1 MTDAARDPRLDTAA
15 GAIEAG
21 DWGRAEQECLAVLAA
36 KPEDPAALNL
46 LGMIAFAAGQIGRAV
61 ELIAAASARDDHEPA
76 YHRNLCEL
84 YRLLDQSAQAIAHG
98 EAAVALDP
106 ANKHA
111 FHRLSVAYQ
120 ADLRVDAAEEAAR
133 RAIEL
138 DPDYAQAHFHLA
150 DILLIQGRFAEGG
163 AEFEWRWHVDNAPPQ
178 MAMLSEPAWQGEIL
192 EGETLLLHGNEGL
205 GDTLQFARYIPQA
218 ASRSDRV
225 IVACQ
230 PALAPILSAL
240 PGVDAVVTDW
250 RSLPSFDRH
259 CAIASL
265 PFVLGA
271 TVETIIPPMP
281 FVTVDPIYAELWRA
295 RLAVMVPPNLRRV
308 GIVWA
313 GSKAHPND
321 AARSMPLSA
330 FAPITTLGAIALI
343 SLQTGDEAAQ
353 LRGYVGTAPVVDR
366 THELYSLADTIALID
381 ALDLVITVDT
391 MIGHLA
397 ATMGKPV
404 WLLLAYVPDWRWF
417 LHRSD
422 SPWYPTMRLFRQT
435 SPKDWPGVMSR
446 VAAELQR
453 LQISPRYRDRP

>member
-1 MTDAARDPRLDTAA
+1 MPGPARDPRLDVAA
-15 GAIEAG
+15 GAIKAG
-21 DWGRAEQECLAVLAA
+21 DLARAEQECLAVLATA
-36 KPEDPAALNL
+36 PEDPAALNL
-46 LGMIAFAAGQIGRAV
+46 LGMIAFAAGRVGQAA
-61 ELIAAASARDDHEPA
+61 ELIEAASKRHSDEPA

-84 YRLLDQSAQAIAHG
+84 YRLLDQPALAIAHG

-106 ANKHA
+106 ANKEA

-120 ADLRVDAAEEAAR
+120 ADLRVDAAEAAAR

-163 AEFEWRWHVDNAPPQ
+163 PEFEWRWHVDNAPPQ
-178 MAMLSEPAWQGEIL
+178 VAMLTKPVWQGEIL
-192 EGETLLLHGNEGL
+192 EGQTLLLHGNEGL

-218 ASRSDRV
+218 ASRCDRV

-230 PALAPILSAL
+230 PALASLLSAL
-240 PGVDAVVTDW
+240 PGVDGVVTGW
-250 RSLPSFDRH
+250 HALPAFDRH

-271 TVETIIPPMP
+271 TVEAIIPPLP
-281 FVTVDPIYAELWRA
+281 FVAVDPIYAELWRA
-295 RLAVMVPPNLRRV
+295 RLAVVLPAHLRRV
-308 GIVWA
+308 GIAWA

-330 FAPITTLGAIALI
+330 LAPIATLDDIALI
-343 SLQTGDEAAQ
+343 SLQKGDEAGQ
-353 LRGYVGTAPVVDR
+353 VRGYTGTAPLVDR
-366 THELYSLADTIALID
+366 THELSSLTDTIALIE

-397 ATMGKPV
+397 ATMGKAV
-404 WLLLAYVPDWRWF
+404 WLLLPYIPDWRWF

-435 SPKDWPGVMSR
+435 SPKDWAGVVAR

-453 LQISPRYRDRP
+453 T